1 MSPLAAATAAHG
13 LARSFASPSA
23 RQRLLIALCSVL
35 VGCAVGATMPSL
47 SAQSFEPNPSAPRW
61 VQFCEELADE
71 STANR
76 RIEARGDRGF
86 ELVSMAFKPVFNGVN
101 MWVCFKRPAAR

>member
-1 MSPLAAATAAHG
+1 MT
-13 LARSFASPSA
+13 PST
-23 RQRLLIALCSVL
+23 RQHLLIALCSVL

-47 SAQSFEPNPSAPRW
+47 SAQSFPPNPNAPRW
-61 VQFCEELADE
+61 VQFCEELRDD

-86 ELVSMAFKPVFNGVN
+86 ELVSMVFRHDTSDLAPADN
-101 MWVCFKRPAAR
+101 MWVCFKRPYAQ